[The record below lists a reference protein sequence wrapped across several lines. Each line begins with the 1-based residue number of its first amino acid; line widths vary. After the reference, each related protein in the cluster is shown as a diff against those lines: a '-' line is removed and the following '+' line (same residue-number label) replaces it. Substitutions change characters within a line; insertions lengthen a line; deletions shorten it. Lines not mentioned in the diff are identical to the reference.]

1 MEIIK
6 SLNQKNFKGCHLTIG
21 NFDGIHRGHRLLIEQ
36 LVSDAHE
43 ENKAALL
50 LTFDPNPRYFFG
62 DTESST
68 LTDNPL
74 KYQLLEEFGLDYVIE
89 MTFDQQ
95 FSKMS
100 ADQFLQDIIL
110 NQINPSSV
118 VIGDNHTFGYKKE
131 GTVSTMKEFCLL
143 HQINFSQ
150 REMFVIDDNVV
161 SSSSIRSEIKQSNFT
176 NVNRWLGRPYGF
188 WIESTSENR
197 YYPVCSKQLLPNSGV
212 YLIEILR
219 DNLTLPAVLK
229 IEENK
234 EKKIMMELHR
244 ITDKLD
250 HNFDKKIFVQFLKQ
264 VSDINEVSLSQ
275 IK

>member
-36 LVSDAHE
+36 LVSEAHV
-43 ENKAALL
+43 ENKASLL

-100 ADQFLQDIIL
+100 ADQF
-110 NQINPSSV
+110 
-118 VIGDNHTFGYKKE
+118 
-131 GTVSTMKEFCLL
+131 
-143 HQINFSQ
+143 
-150 REMFVIDDNVV
+150 
-161 SSSSIRSEIKQSNFT
+161 
-176 NVNRWLGRPYGF
+176 
-188 WIESTSENR
+188 
-197 YYPVCSKQLLPNSGV
+197 
-212 YLIEILR
+212 
-219 DNLTLPAVLK
+219 
-229 IEENK
+229 
-234 EKKIMMELHR
+234 
-244 ITDKLD
+244 
-250 HNFDKKIFVQFLKQ
+250 
-264 VSDINEVSLSQ
+264 
-275 IK
+275 